1 MAENTLDNPT
11 RIAPQHDL
19 VPTNGYMIENTL
31 AANSFTVLKIYR
43 Q

>member
-19 VPTNGYMIENTL
+19 VPTKGHTIETTL
-31 AANSFTVLKIYR
+31 AANSFTVLRIYR

>member
-19 VPTNGYMIENTL
+19 VPTNGHTIETTF
-31 AANSFTVLKIYR
+31 AGSSFTVLKIYR